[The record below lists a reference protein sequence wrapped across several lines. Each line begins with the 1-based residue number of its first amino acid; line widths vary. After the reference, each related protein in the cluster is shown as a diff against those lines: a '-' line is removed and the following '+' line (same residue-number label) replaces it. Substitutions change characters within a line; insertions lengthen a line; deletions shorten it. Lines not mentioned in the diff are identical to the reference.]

1 VTVLNTWR
9 PPSGVG
15 GDARGEL
22 HAYLQC
28 DACLPPRVMGGSADS
43 LAAQG
48 WRFSALLTGPHLC
61 PSCAYRGRQGGE
73 RSRRTE
79 PSERP
84 ALPNLVVIGAT
95 KAGTTALH
103 AYLSFHPEIQM
114 AAEKPLNFFLAED
127 SEARLDEYASFF
139 DADAPVRG
147 ESSPRYSYDPHLPG
161 VPQRI
166 RAALPDAKLIYL
178 VRDPVERA
186 LSDYVHTSALW
197 EEPPLDRAF
206 AHPEHPYHPYTAPS
220 RYASQLERYLDAFER
235 EQILVIDQAELLADG
250 RGAMRAAFR
259 FLEVDE
265 RFDSPRFDERVNPA
279 ESRRRLTGTGRWLR
293 GSRLVD
299 VLGHLPARPR
309 EALLGSA
316 RRLMSRGARPSPR
329 PSVEL
334 RERLRAS
341 LANDT
346 ARLRELTGLELAS
359 WQV

>member
-1 VTVLNTWR
+1 M
-9 PPSGVG
+9 G
-15 GDARGEL
+15 GAESGEL
-22 HAYLQC
+22 CAYLQC

-48 WRFSALLTGPHLC
+48 WRFSDLLTGPHLC
-61 PSCAYRGRQGGE
+61 PSCAYRGREPGE

-79 PSERP
+79 PSNRP

-103 AYLSFHPEIQM
+103 AYLSLHPEIQM
-114 AAEKPLNFFLAED
+114 AAEKPLNFFLAD
-127 SEARLDEYASFF
+127 HSEAGLDEYASFF

-147 ESSPRYSYDPHLPG
+147 ESSPRYSYAPHLPG

-166 RAALPDAKLIYL
+166 RATIPEARLIYL

-197 EEPPLDRAF
+197 EEPPLERAF
-206 AHPEHPYHPYTAPS
+206 AHSEHPYHPYTAPG
-220 RYASQLERYLDAFER
+220 RYASQLELYLDAFAH
-235 EQILVIDQAELLADG
+235 EQILVLDQAELLADS
-250 RGAMRAAFR
+250 RGSIQTVFR
-259 FLEVDE
+259 FLGVDE
-265 RFDSPRFDERVNPA
+265 GFESPRFGERVNPA
-279 ESRRRLTGTGRWLR
+279 ESRRRMTGLGRWLR
-293 GSRLVD
+293 GSPLVD
-299 VLGHLPARPR
+299 VLGHLPGRPR
-309 EALLGSA
+309 EAVLGWA
-316 RRLMSRGARPSPR
+316 RRLTSRGASPSPQ

-334 RERLRAS
+334 RQRLRATF
-341 LANDT
+341 AEDA